1 MSHPALLLQGSIPGS
16 SKQSGTVLLMSLA
29 LLFVV
34 SLLGL
39 SSMRGALTEE
49 LISINIQDH
58 HLATE
63 SAESALRAGERTL
76 KYGGANNTDPGY
88 YSSYNNPINAPDL
101 YSWDDT
107 NSYKIASDIWV
118 NSNQPIPRYK
128 IELFASIHKKKNV
141 LPSEGTTEAQAL
153 AASTKYYRIIAYG
166 QGRSENAVVLE
177 ESIVIHK

>member
-1 MSHPALLLQGSIPGS
+1 MGHPALLLKGSTPGS
-16 SKQSGTVLLMSLA
+16 SKQSGTVLLLSLV

-49 LISINIQDH
+49 LISINIHDH

-63 SAESALRAGERTL
+63 SAESALRAGERAL
-76 KYGGANNTDPGY
+76 ISSSVLVNNTGY
-88 YSSYNNPINAPDL
+88 YSYLDNTTPDL
-101 YSWDDT
+101 YTWSDT
-107 NSYKIASDIWV
+107 NSYKIASDIWGV
-118 NSNQPIPRYK
+118 SNQQPIPRYK
-128 IELFASIHKKKNV
+128 IELFAATDRLKN
-141 LPSEGTTEAQAL
+141 LGSGMTEAQAL